1 MRPSSTWPAARST
14 DKTSWCISWGRRQS
28 RLQHPRAAVSLAALP
43 RRRLGMAA
51 AITTAIGPCPTWT
64 AGVRAGVT
72 ARRRRRRRR
81 PGGAGAAHRA
91 AIARRRAGAPA
102 TARARA
108 HQRRAPAARRRRAAT
123 TGGATSL
130 GATRHGARA
139 HWGAP
144 ALPPPRRPPRN
155 PPPRAARSRLT
166 RIRARSGARAPRRAA
181 VGAVRRRQATAR
193 LEPRLESRKSTQ
205 SIISPRSAEQCTAW
219 RACSQRPPPR
229 PRAGPATIVTCLSPR
244 VIDHRHNA
252 PHLIKPIAIAD

>member
-14 DKTSWCISWGRRQS
+14 DKTSRCISWGRPQS

-43 RRRLGMAA
+43 RRRLGTAA

-139 HWGAP
+139 HGGAP
-144 ALPPPRRPPRN
+144 ALPLPRRPPRN
-155 PPPRAARSRLT
+155 PPPPAPRSRLT
-166 RIRARSGARAPRRAA
+166 RIRARPGARAPRRAA
-181 VGAVRRRQATAR
+181 VGAARRRQATAR
-193 LEPRLESRKSTQ
+193 LEPRLESRNT
-205 SIISPRSAEQCTAW
+205 
-219 RACSQRPPPR
+219 
-229 PRAGPATIVTCLSPR
+229 V
-244 VIDHRHNA
+244 
-252 PHLIKPIAIAD
+252 

>member
-14 DKTSWCISWGRRQS
+14 DKTSWCISWGRPQS

-43 RRRLGMAA
+43 RRRLGTAA

-64 AGVRAGVT
+64 AGVRAGVR
-72 ARRRRRRRR
+72 ARRRRRR

-91 AIARRRAGAPA
+91 AIARRRAGALA

-181 VGAVRRRQATAR
+181 VGAARRRQATAR

-205 SIISPRSAEQCTAW
+205 RNES
-219 RACSQRPPPR
+219 PPR
-229 PRAGPATIVTCLSPR
+229 GSETVHRVACVFAACGTADGAVPR
-244 VIDHRHNA
+244 D
-252 PHLIKPIAIAD
+252 